1 MAKEEVITFEP
12 DVITAAPPQK
22 TPSEQ
27 PAKKP
32 LDVLDTAEKALKK
45 NMGGLLGHALS
56 GDNQGFHHPTAF
68 QARTASVLHAQQTHG
83 NYYVQRAIEQYQQ
96 KSKGPVVKPGSDGK
110 EKKSATS
117 STTVGA
123 GGGSSGMAGTSAA
136 AKTGQASGSQTGVT
150 TQGKAGG
157 GQA

>member
-32 LDVLDTAEKALKK
+32 PDVLDTAEKALKK
-45 NMGGLLGHALS
+45 NMGGLLSHALS
-56 GDNQGFHHPTAF
+56 GDDQGFHHPTAV

-83 NYYVQRAIEQYQQ
+83 NYYVQRAMEQYQQ
-96 KSKGPVVKPGSDGK
+96 KSKGPASKPDTGNKAGVKPAAP
-110 EKKSATS
+110 AT
-117 STTVGA
+117 
-123 GGGSSGMAGTSAA
+123 GTKAA
-136 AKTGQASGSQTGVT
+136 SLDDPYTPVRLLA
-150 TQGKAGG
+150 
-157 GQA
+157 